1 MDPTGAAHPYAVARW
16 LGEAAVADGLDAGMA
31 VDSAWIIRR
40 ATMTVQRM
48 PQVSEELELETWCSG
63 VAKSVAERST
73 TIRVG
78 GEVIAE
84 AEAIWVHVDPVERR
98 PARLPDRFHEVYGES
113 AAGRRPRSSL
123 RHPSTPPDDARELQW
138 FFPLAD
144 VDLAAHVN
152 NTFYWR
158 VAEEYLDL
166 SVLDRGPALFE
177 AEYRAGIGPGA
188 AVVSHAGSMLWVADH
203 AGTLAATLS
212 IEPRTG

>member
-1 MDPTGAAHPYAVARW
+1 
-16 LGEAAVADGLDAGMA
+16 MA

-48 PQVSEELELETWCSG
+48 PRVSEELELETWCSG

-73 TIRVG
+73 AIRAG
-78 GEVIAE
+78 GETIAE

-98 PARLPDRFHEVYGES
+98 PARLTDRFHEVYGES

-123 RHPSTPPDDARELQW
+123 RHPSAPPEGAEELEW
-138 FFPLAD
+138 FFSLAD
-144 VDLAAHVN
+144 IDLAAHVN

-158 VAEEYLDL
+158 VAEEFLGLSALDQ
-166 SVLDRGPALFE
+166 GPALFE
-177 AEYRAGIGPGA
+177 AEYRAGIGSGP
-188 AVVSHAGSMLWVADH
+188 AVVSRAGSMLWVTDP

-212 IEPRTG
+212 IEPRAA